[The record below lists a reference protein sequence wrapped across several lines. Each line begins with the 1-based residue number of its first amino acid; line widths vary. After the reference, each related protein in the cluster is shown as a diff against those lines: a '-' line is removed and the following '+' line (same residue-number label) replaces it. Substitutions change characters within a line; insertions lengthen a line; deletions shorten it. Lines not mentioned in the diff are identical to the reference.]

1 LILNQLIFNLKLK
14 QIKGRGCVTWIENV
28 MIIFGISFEVFAIME
43 CNGSMVANIKK
54 SRLTIIGVILSLL
67 QLVMLGV
74 GYIISRLLINIVT
87 TTDEVVIGHILAIA
101 IFVLLGIRLIIKA
114 LKNDIINE
122 KLEEKMEIKK
132 YILPLVV
139 IGGYT
144 ITTGIAAGFCNT
156 NPLNLGILVVVVTWV
171 ASYAG
176 MYTGYRA
183 GFEQKTKAYIAGGA
197 LLIIVGIDMAIRCF
211 VLG

>member
-1 LILNQLIFNLKLK
+1 M
-14 QIKGRGCVTWIENV
+14 TWIENV

-74 GYIISRLLINIVT
+74 GYIISIILINIVT
-87 TTDEVVIGHILAIA
+87 TADEVVIGHILAIA

-122 KLEEKMEIKK
+122 KLEEKMELKK

-144 ITTGIAAGFCNT
+144 ITTGIAAGLCNT

-171 ASYAG
+171 AAYTG

-197 LLIIVGIDMAIRCF
+197 LLVIVGIDMAIRCF

>member
-1 LILNQLIFNLKLK
+1 
-14 QIKGRGCVTWIENV
+14 
-28 MIIFGISFEVFAIME
+28 
-43 CNGSMVANIKK
+43 MVANIKK

-156 NPLNLGILVVVVTWV
+156 NTLNLGILVVVVTWV

>member
-1 LILNQLIFNLKLK
+1 M
-14 QIKGRGCVTWIENV
+14 TWIENV

-43 CNGSMVANIKK
+43 CKGSMVASIKK
-54 SRLTIIGVILSLL
+54 SWLAMIGVILSLL
-67 QLVMLGV
+67 QLVMLGI
-74 GYIISRLLINIVT
+74 GYIVPRLLINIVT
-87 TTDEVVIGHILAIA
+87 STDEVVIGHILAIA
-101 IFVLLGIRLIIKA
+101 IFALLGIRLIIKA

-122 KLEEKMEIKK
+122 KLEKKMGLKK

-144 ITTGIAAGFCNT
+144 IATGIAAGFCNT
-156 NPLNLGILVVVVTWV
+156 NPLNLGILVVIVTWI
-171 ASYAG
+171 AAYTG

-183 GFEQKTKAYIAGGA
+183 GFEQKIKAYIAGGA

-211 VLG
+211 VLS

>member
-1 LILNQLIFNLKLK
+1 MITGISLILIGIYASLPIH
-14 QIKGRGCVTWIENV
+14 IS
-28 MIIFGISFEVFAIME
+28 II
-43 CNGSMVANIKK
+43 
-54 SRLTIIGVILSLL
+54 L
-67 QLVMLGV
+67 
-74 GYIISRLLINIVT
+74 YIIA
-87 TTDEVVIGHILAIA
+87 VIKILWS
-101 IFVLLGIRLIIKA
+101 IFYII
-114 LKNDIINE
+114 L
-122 KLEEKMEIKK
+122 KMEIKK

>member
-1 LILNQLIFNLKLK
+1 
-14 QIKGRGCVTWIENV
+14 
-28 MIIFGISFEVFAIME
+28 
-43 CNGSMVANIKK
+43 
-54 SRLTIIGVILSLL
+54 
-67 QLVMLGV
+67 
-74 GYIISRLLINIVT
+74 
-87 TTDEVVIGHILAIA
+87 
-101 IFVLLGIRLIIKA
+101 
-114 LKNDIINE
+114 
-122 KLEEKMEIKK
+122 MEIKK

-197 LLIIVGIDMAIRCF
+197 LLIIVGIDMAVRCF

>member
-1 LILNQLIFNLKLK
+1 M
-14 QIKGRGCVTWIENV
+14 TWIENV

-87 TTDEVVIGHILAIA
+87 TADEVVILAIA

-122 KLEEKMEIKK
+122 KLEEKMELKK

-144 ITTGIAAGFCNT
+144 ITTGIAAGLCNT

-171 ASYAG
+171 AAYTG

-197 LLIIVGIDMAIRCF
+197 LLVIVGIDMAIRCF

>member
-1 LILNQLIFNLKLK
+1 MSSYWAALSGIVLKLSDEEFEDMLLVYLRK
-14 QIKGRGCVTWIENV
+14 TYKKDATATDVADYQEL
-28 MIIFGISFEVFAIME
+28 ISDYGERESYF
-43 CNGSMVANIKK
+43 
-54 SRLTIIGVILSLL
+54 LTA
-67 QLVMLGV
+67 
-74 GYIISRLLINIVT
+74 T
-87 TTDEVVIGHILAIA
+87 
-101 IFVLLGIRLIIKA
+101 K
-114 LKNDIINE
+114 KNDIINE

-197 LLIIVGIDMAIRCF
+197 LLIIVGIDMAVRCF
-211 VLG
+211 VLGQKLKNKLNKKTESGMKTDFQKKSIKIVLCWKSEALFFVLCQEWG

>member
-1 LILNQLIFNLKLK
+1 M
-14 QIKGRGCVTWIENV
+14 TWIENV

-43 CNGSMVANIKK
+43 CKGSMVASIKK
-54 SRLTIIGVILSLL
+54 SWLAMIGVILSLL
-67 QLVMLGV
+67 QLVMLGI
-74 GYIISRLLINIVT
+74 GYIVSRLLINIVT
-87 TTDEVVIGHILAIA
+87 STDEVVIGHILAIA
-101 IFVLLGIRLIIKA
+101 IFALLGIRLFIKA

-122 KLEEKMEIKK
+122 KLEKKMELKK

-144 ITTGIAAGFCNT
+144 IATGIAAGFCNT
-156 NPLNLGILVVVVTWV
+156 NPLNLGILVVIVTWI
-171 ASYAG
+171 AAYTG

-183 GFEQKTKAYIAGGA
+183 GFEQKIKAYIAGGA

-211 VLG
+211 VLS

>member
-1 LILNQLIFNLKLK
+1 M
-14 QIKGRGCVTWIENV
+14 TWIENV

-132 YILPLVV
+132 YILPL
-139 IGGYT
+139 
-144 ITTGIAAGFCNT
+144 
-156 NPLNLGILVVVVTWV
+156 W
-171 ASYAG
+171 
-176 MYTGYRA
+176 
-183 GFEQKTKAYIAGGA
+183 
-197 LLIIVGIDMAIRCF
+197 
-211 VLG
+211 